1 MLAAPSLGFLTPS
14 GFPGGAPY
22 SRPPLISRAMS
33 VNRRVTP
40 PAVSAGPSPGH
51 GPTGRQPR
59 NAAGGVAALPSPIL
73 PAAAGRVAAGWR
85 GQLGEAGG
93 PAPGSELLAPGA
105 GARGHPEGRP
115 GPAGGQAA
123 PRQPGRGLL

>member
-40 PAVSAGPSPGH
+40 PAVSAGLSPGH

-59 NAAGGVAALPSPIL
+59 NAAGGFAALPSPIL
-73 PAAAGRVAAGWR
+73 RAAAGRVAAGWR
-85 GQLGEAGG
+85 GEVGEAGDPAHVG
-93 PAPGSELLAPGA
+93 ELPALVPRPVGHPQASPAPPADQRTRP
-105 GARGHPEGRP
+105 HP
-115 GPAGGQAA
+115 GPRPA
-123 PRQPGRGLL
+123 